1 MNLDSTIPLIAGTI
15 LVTVLVVFIILFVI
29 LYKKAQLKFE
39 LERQEF
45 QQALLQTEVEI
56 REQTLS
62 NISRDLHDNFGQ
74 IASLVKIHLAMI
86 SKTELKEEDR
96 TRVEE
101 SVELVR
107 DLIKEIRSL
116 STSLNSQNL
125 AELGIVSM
133 IENDISRIKRTGFID
148 IQLHYKP
155 VHISIDPQKAIFLYR
170 MFQEMIN
177 NILKHS
183 EATKA
188 SVGIESSAGTLTLKV
203 NDNGKGM
210 PKQKLKNDQKGV
222 FGNGLLNIKERCKII
237 GATYSI
243 ESYPN
248 KGTFIEIKLP
258 TNPQ

>member
-1 MNLDSTIPLIAGTI
+1 MNLDSTIPLIAGTV
-15 LVTVLVVFIILFVI
+15 LVTVLTVFIILFVI

-39 LERQEF
+39 LERQQF

-56 REQTLS
+56 REQTLL

-86 SKTELKEEDR
+86 SKAELKDKDR
-96 TRVEE
+96 LRVEE
-101 SVELVR
+101 SVDLVR

-116 STSLNSQNL
+116 STSLNSQNI
-125 AELGIVSM
+125 AKQGIVGM
-133 IENDISRIKRTGFID
+133 IEHDISRIQRSGFID
-148 IQLHYKP
+148 IKLLYKSAQ
-155 VHISIDPQKAIFLYR
+155 IAIDPQKAIFLYR
-170 MFQEMIN
+170 MFQEMLN

-188 SVGIESSAGTLTLKV
+188 TVGIDCTDNILTLKV
-203 NDNGKGM
+203 RDNGKGM
-210 PKQKLKNDQKGV
+210 SKTRNFHSPVNGY
-222 FGNGLLNIKERCKII
+222 GNGLLNIKERCKII

-258 TNPQ
+258 T

>member
-1 MNLDSTIPLIAGTI
+1 MNLDSTIPLIAGTV
-15 LVTVLVVFIILFVI
+15 LVTVLTVFIILFVI

-39 LERQEF
+39 LERQQF

-86 SKTELKEEDR
+86 SKAELKDEDR
-96 TRVEE
+96 LRLEE
-101 SVELVR
+101 SVDLVR

-125 AELGIVSM
+125 TEKGIVNM
-133 IENDISRIKRTGFID
+133 IENDIARINRTGFID
-148 IQLHYKP
+148 IKLLYKP
-155 VHISIDPQKAIFLYR
+155 HKISIDPNKAIFLYR
-170 MFQEMIN
+170 MFQEMLN

-188 SVGIESSAGTLTLKV
+188 RVGIEYSDQMLTLKV

-210 PKQKLKNDQKGV
+210 PRGISKNQEPRGY
-222 FGNGLLNIKERCKII
+222 GNGLLNIKERCKII

-258 TNPQ
+258 T